1 MGRGIDNKPGDIC
14 LSALAYSAVTS
25 NPAAGRRPG
34 GLFVKLYAADTTYFS
49 LAGVGDSP
57 LGVLRGNCAQ
67 GAAGEIETAGVV
79 PITFG
84 GTVADGDY
92 IEVGASGV
100 AVKATGLRPVAG
112 LCIKGGASGEVGTIL
127 LGAKPTG
134 GILGANV
141 ASASAIVP
149 TGNIFHLT
157 GTTAVTSITSTGV
170 SAGARVHIIADAA
183 SSMTKGNN
191 LKIAASITFAAADSV
206 TLEYDGTNWYE
217 VGKSVA

>member
-127 LGAKPTG
+127 LGARPST

-141 ASASAIVP
+141 ASASRSFP
-149 TGNIFHLT
+149 RE
-157 GTTAVTSITSTGV
+157 TSST
-170 SAGARVHIIADAA
+170 
-183 SSMTKGNN
+183 
-191 LKIAASITFAAADSV
+191 
-206 TLEYDGTNWYE
+206 
-217 VGKSVA
+217 